1 MSEWV
6 HSMGWDNR
14 LRMQA
19 WMYSLVVHTLV
30 IGLMITLNARIT
42 LPPQDDPFHWN
53 VAMIEPVTSTESV
66 TPPQAP
72 AQPSPPAESSVTPMQ
87 QASVSKPAVPPAAKP
102 LPPQRRV
109 ETALHPVVPPVETK
123 PQAPL
128 IERHVQTVETVQPME
143 RTPEAQPSPVE
154 TPPVAAPQ
162 AETAPAIIERPTQVV
177 ESSPTPTERVV
188 EAPHVQ
194 PTPEAVQH
202 AEVTHQPAPAVAER
216 TTSQSVEQ
224 AVSPVV
230 QQPVDSTPVAHGHEA
245 ASNLSRSTD
254 NAATEN
260 QVVQEERTVVAKAA
274 PATTPKARADYG
286 WVRDALWR
294 RIVEMKH
301 YPAQARLNHLEGKVI
316 LRAVIR
322 SDGHLED
329 LSIKESSGHR
339 LLDEA
344 AMDVIRRICPV
355 PMKQALGRPEV
366 VVMIPID
373 YRLE

>member
-1 MSEWV
+1 
-6 HSMGWDNR
+6 
-14 LRMQA
+14 
-19 WMYSLVVHTLV
+19 MYSLAVHTLV

-42 LPPQDDPFHWN
+42 LPPQDEPFRWN
-53 VAMIEPVTSTESV
+53 VAMIESVASQESAAPAPTV
-66 TPPQAP
+66 DAPSQPTQQAP
-72 AQPSPPAESSVTPMQ
+72 PPKPVVQQTIKPKPSERRAET
-87 QASVSKPAVPPAAKP
+87 A
-102 LPPQRRV
+102 RRV
-109 ETALHPVVPPVETK
+109 ETTSQPVVQHAEPK
-123 PQAPL
+123 PQEPL
-128 IERHVQTVETVQPME
+128 IERHPQTMETVQPME
-143 RTPEAQPSPVE
+143 RTPEVRPSPVE
-154 TPPVAAPQ
+154 TPSIAAPQ

-177 ESSPTPTERVV
+177 ESSPAPTERVV
-188 EAPHVQ
+188 ETPHVQ
-194 PTPEAVQH
+194 PTPEAVQRD
-202 AEVTHQPAPAVAER
+202 EVTHQPDPVVAER
-216 TTSQSVEQ
+216 GTSQPVEQ
-224 AVSPVV
+224 AP
-230 QQPVDSTPVAHGHEA
+230 
-245 ASNLSRSTD
+245 SNSSRSAD

-274 PATTPKARADYG
+274 PATTPKTRADYG

-329 LSIKESSGHR
+329 LSVKESSGHR

-344 AMDVIRRICPV
+344 AMEVIRRICPV

>member
-1 MSEWV
+1 
-6 HSMGWDNR
+6 
-14 LRMQA
+14 
-19 WMYSLVVHTLV
+19 
-30 IGLMITLNARIT
+30 MIALGTRIT
-42 LPPQDDPFHWN
+42 LPPQDDPFRWN
-53 VAMIEPVTSTESV
+53 VAMVEPVTSQES
-66 TPPQAP
+66 PAP
-72 AQPSPPAESSVTPMQ
+72 AAPVEAP
-87 QASVSKPAVPPAAKP
+87 SKPAQQA
-102 LPPQRRV
+102 PPQKPVARETTKPMPVERRV
-109 ETALHPVVPPVETK
+109 ETTKQQVETK
-123 PQAPL
+123 PQEQR

-143 RTPEAQPSPVE
+143 RKPEVRPSAVE
-154 TPPVAAPQ
+154 TPPIVAPQ
-162 AETAPAIIERPTQVV
+162 AETAPAIIERPTQVA
-177 ESSPTPTERVV
+177 ESSPAPAERSV
-188 EAPHVQ
+188 EAPPVQ
-194 PTPEAVQH
+194 RTGEAVQR
-202 AEVTHQPAPAVAER
+202 AEVTHQPAPAVEKASPVVAER
-216 TTSQSVEQ
+216 ATSPPIEQ

-230 QQPVDSTPVAHGHEA
+230 QQPVETAPLVHNHETP
-245 ASNLSRSTD
+245 SNSSPSAE
-254 NAATEN
+254 NATNEN

-274 PATTPKARADYG
+274 PTTTPRPRADYG

-322 SDGHLED
+322 ADGHLGD

-355 PMKQALGRPEV
+355 PMKHALGRPEV

>member
-1 MSEWV
+1 
-6 HSMGWDNR
+6 
-14 LRMQA
+14 
-19 WMYSLVVHTLV
+19 MYSLAVHTLV
-30 IGLMITLNARIT
+30 IGLMITFSARIT
-42 LPPQDDPFHWN
+42 LPPQDDPFRWN
-53 VAMIEPVTSTESV
+53 VAMIEPVTFTESV

-72 AQPSPPAESSVTPMQ
+72 AQPSPTAESSATPMQ
-87 QASVSKPAVPPAAKP
+87 QASVSKPAVPQTAKP

-109 ETALHPVVPPVETK
+109 ETALQPAVPHVETK
-123 PQAPL
+123 PQEPF
-128 IERHVQTVETVQPME
+128 IERHPRTVETVQPME

-177 ESSPTPTERVV
+177 ESSPAPTERVV
-188 EAPHVQ
+188 EAPPVQ
-194 PTPEAVQH
+194 PTSEAVQH

-216 TTSQSVEQ
+216 ATSQPVEQ
-224 AVSPVV
+224 TVNPVA
-230 QQPVDSTPVAHGHEA
+230 QQPVDSTPVAHSHEPV
-245 ASNLSRSTD
+245 SNLSRSAD

-260 QVVQEERTVVAKAA
+260 QVIQEERTVVAKAA
-274 PATTPKARADYG
+274 PATTPKTRADYG